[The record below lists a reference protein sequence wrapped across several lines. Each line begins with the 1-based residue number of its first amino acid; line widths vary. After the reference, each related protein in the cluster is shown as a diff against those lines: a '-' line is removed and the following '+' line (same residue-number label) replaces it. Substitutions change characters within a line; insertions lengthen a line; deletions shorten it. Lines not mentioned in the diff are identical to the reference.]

1 MLVLRD
7 SGPMQLHP
15 IGPERWRIAVD
26 CGPTRSV
33 GRPTPP
39 TALDLQRLCDAY
51 LPKPARVAEV
61 HWSTSYCVRRGHASR
76 GRARRVFL
84 LGDAAHVHS
93 PISFQGINVGIEDAW
108 NLGWKL
114 ALAERSMA
122 TDLLLESYDTERLG
136 ATAGPDHGPVEDLF
150 SLDATLPPGVDDSVL
165 AFLASLPGCQ
175 RHMAHRTASLELEY
189 RASPAVGGYHGHE
202 GSAISRHPSAR
213 VHPGDLA
220 PDAPFTTDSGVRI
233 RDSRSYISLLFTG
246 EPDAEAPGL
255 LAEMPLPGF
264 LPVRSVIVTRTRG
277 VRSARSGTSIVTD
290 SGGGIHHAWGIVSP
304 THVLVRPDGYV
315 AWRAVPPDAAALS
328 TFLARLHGSHGPSR
342 PPAADSVRAERLAG

>member
-1 MLVLRD
+1 
-7 SGPMQLHP
+7 
-15 IGPERWRIAVD
+15 
-26 CGPTRSV
+26 
-33 GRPTPP
+33 
-39 TALDLQRLCDAY
+39 
-51 LPKPARVAEV
+51 
-61 HWSTSYCVRRGHASR
+61 
-76 GRARRVFL
+76 
-84 LGDAAHVHS
+84 
-93 PISFQGINVGIEDAW
+93 
-108 NLGWKL
+108 
-114 ALAERSMA
+114 MA

-175 RHMAHRTASLELEY
+175 RHLAHRTASLELEY

-202 GSAISRHPSAR
+202 GSAISRHPSAASTR
-213 VHPGDLA
+213 ATWHRMHR
-220 PDAPFTTDSGVRI
+220 SRRI
-233 RDSRSYISLLFTG
+233 RASGSATAAPTSRCCSRASPTPRPRG
-246 EPDAEAPGL
+246 CSP
-255 LAEMPLPGF
+255 EMPLPGF

-277 VRSARSGTSIVTD
+277 VRSAHSGTSIVTD

-315 AWRAVPPDAAALS
+315 AWRAVPPDPAALS